1 MQTEGRTRQWVT
13 GRRRGDPLLVTT
25 RPPGAGPDADPEWE
39 IAPRG
44 HVPGAPA
51 ETSAR
56 RDAQLRRGL
65 AAVDVLAAFA
75 SLLIVTLLI
84 DPGQAHMQLTTILV
98 APLTVLAAKL
108 MGLYDRDA
116 NVLGKTTIDEVP
128 SLAYLAVVYA
138 LGAWLLEAV
147 LLDGYLER
155 SQVFG
160 LLLLML
166 ILDATGRLLVR
177 RIAFALTPAQ
187 RCIVIGDAVDA
198 DRIATK
204 LAGAPSVNALVV
216 GRVPLHPAGDQVEDS
231 TIPRLGDYETLARI
245 VAEHHVERAIIAA
258 QSDGPQSDGQDEI
271 LDAIRLMKALQVK
284 VSVLPRLLEVVGSTS
299 TFDDVDGLWLLG
311 VRRYGL
317 GRSSELI
324 KRATDIATA
333 SVGLVIFGPLL
344 LTLMLA
350 VKLDSPGP
358 VFFRQSRIGQRGERF
373 WMLKLRS
380 MVVDAEARK
389 ADLQQRNEAQGGM
402 FKISDDPRITRV
414 GRVLRRTSLDE
425 LPQLLNVLTGD
436 MSLVGP
442 RPLIPDEDSLITGWQ
457 RRRLS
462 LRPGM
467 TGLWQIFGSSRIPM
481 NEMVKIDYLYG
492 ANWSLW
498 LDLRILLRTIPYVL
512 SRRGL

>member
-1 MQTEGRTRQWVT
+1 V
-13 GRRRGDPLLVTT
+13 LVTID
-25 RPPGAGPDADPEWE
+25 PSLEAGPDADPAWE
-39 IAPRG
+39 VASRG
-44 HVPGAPA
+44 HLKGAPA
-51 ETSAR
+51 ATAAR

-65 AAVDVLAAFA
+65 AAVDALSAFG

-84 DPGQAHMQLTTILV
+84 DPGQARVQLATILI
-98 APLTVLAAKL
+98 APFTVLAGKL
-108 MGLYDRDA
+108 IGLYDRDA

-128 SLAYLAVVYA
+128 SLACLAVVYA

-147 LLDGYLER
+147 LLQGYLLR
-155 SQVFG
+155 PQVFG

-166 ILDATGRLLVR
+166 VLTATGRLLVR
-177 RIAFALTPAQ
+177 RVAFALTPAQ
-187 RCIVIGDAVDA
+187 RCIVIGDAADA
-198 DRIATK
+198 DRIAAK
-204 LAGAPSVNALVV
+204 LAAAPSVNAVVV
-216 GRVPLHPAGDQVEDS
+216 GRVPLHPSGDHAEDCA
-231 TIPRLGDYETLARI
+231 IPRLGSYHTLARI

-258 QSDGPQSDGQDEI
+258 QSDGQDEI
-271 LDAIRLMKALQVK
+271 LDAIRLIKALDVK

-299 TFDDVDGLWLLG
+299 TFDDVDGLLLLG

-317 GRSSELI
+317 ARSSELI
-324 KRATDIATA
+324 KRTTDLAAA
-333 SVGLVIFGPLL
+333 SAALVVFGPLL
-344 LTLMLA
+344 LLLMLA

-358 VFFRQSRIGQRGERF
+358 VFFRQSRIGRRGERF
-373 WMLKLRS
+373 SMLKLRS
-380 MVVDAEARK
+380 MVIDAEARK
-389 ADLQQRNEAQGGM
+389 AELEQRNEVQGGM
-402 FKISDDPRITRV
+402 FKISNDPRITRV
-414 GRVLRRTSLDE
+414 GRILRRTSLDE
-425 LPQLLNVLTGD
+425 LPQLLNVLAGD

-512 SRRGL
+512 SRSGL

>member
-1 MQTEGRTRQWVT
+1 V
-13 GRRRGDPLLVTT
+13 LVTT
-25 RPPGAGPDADPEWE
+25 DPVLGAGLDADPRWE
-39 IAPRG
+39 HVPRG
-44 HVPGAPA
+44 HLKGAPA
-51 ETSAR
+51 ATSAR

-65 AAVDVLAAFA
+65 AAVDVLSAFA
-75 SLLIVTLLI
+75 ALVLVTRLI
-84 DPGQAHMQLTTILV
+84 DPGQASLQLATILI
-98 APLTVLAAKL
+98 APFTVLAGKL
-108 MGLYDRDA
+108 IGLYDRDA

-128 SLAYLAVVYA
+128 SLACLAVVYA

-147 LLDGYLER
+147 LLDGFLER

-166 ILDATGRLLVR
+166 ILDAAGRLLVR

-187 RCIVIGDAVDA
+187 RCIVIGGAADAN
-198 DRIATK
+198 RIAAK
-204 LAGAPSVNALVV
+204 LAGAPSVNAIVV
-216 GRVPLHPAGDQVEDS
+216 GRVPLHPVGDQVEDS
-231 TIPRLGDYETLARI
+231 AIPRLGRYETLARI
-245 VAEHHVERAIIAA
+245 VAEHHIERAIIAA
-258 QSDGPQSDGQDEI
+258 PSDGQDEI
-271 LDAIRLMKALQVK
+271 LDAIRLIKALDVK

-317 GRSSELI
+317 ARSSELI
-324 KRATDIATA
+324 KRATDLATA
-333 SVGLVIFGPLL
+333 SAALVIFGPLL
-344 LTLMLA
+344 LGLMLA

-358 VFFRQSRIGQRGERF
+358 VFFRQSRIGRRGERF
-373 WMLKLRS
+373 SMLKLRS

-389 ADLQQRNEAQGGM
+389 VELREHNEVQGGL

-414 GRVLRRTSLDE
+414 GRLLRRTSLDE
-425 LPQLLNVLTGD
+425 LPQLLNVLAGD

-481 NEMVKIDYLYG
+481 NEMVKIDYIYG

>member
-1 MQTEGRTRQWVT
+1 MT
-13 GRRRGDPLLVTT
+13 GRRRDDPLFTVSPSTLTE
-25 RPPGAGPDADPEWE
+25 PDGDPEWE
-39 IAPRG
+39 LAPRG
-44 HVPGAPA
+44 HLPGAPA

-65 AAVDVLAAFA
+65 ATVDVLAAFA
-75 SLLIVTLLI
+75 SLLLATRLI
-84 DPGQAHMQLTTILV
+84 DPGVARLQIGSILI

-147 LLDGYLER
+147 LLDGSLGR

-166 ILDATGRLLVR
+166 VFDAIGRLLVR
-177 RIAFALTPAQ
+177 RVAFMLTPQQ
-187 RCIVIGDAVDA
+187 RCIVLGDSADA
-198 DRIATK
+198 ERIAAK
-204 LAGAPSVNALVV
+204 LAGAPSVNAIVV
-216 GRVPLHPAGDQVEDS
+216 GRVPLHPVGDQVEDS
-231 TIPRLGDYETLARI
+231 AIPRLGGYETLARI
-245 VAEHHVERAIIAA
+245 VAEHHIERAIIAA
-258 QSDGPQSDGQDEI
+258 QSDGQDEI

-324 KRATDIATA
+324 KRATDIAVA
-333 SVGLVIFGPLL
+333 VAALVVFGPLL
-344 LTLMLA
+344 LILMLA
-350 VKLDSPGP
+350 VKIDSPGP

-380 MVVDAEARK
+380 MVADAEARK
-389 ADLQQRNEAQGGM
+389 AELQEHNEAQGGM

-414 GRVLRRTSLDE
+414 GRVLRHTSLDE
-425 LPQLLNVLTGD
+425 LPQLLNVLAGD

>member
-1 MQTEGRTRQWVT
+1 MQTERRARDWVK
-13 GRRRGDPLLVTT
+13 GRRRDDPLLVT
-25 RPPGAGPDADPEWE
+25 PGSLPETGPDADPKWE
-39 IAPRG
+39 LAPRG
-44 HVPGAPA
+44 HLPGAPGA
-51 ETSAR
+51 TSAR

-75 SLLIVTLLI
+75 SLLIVTRLI
-84 DPGQAHMQLTTILV
+84 NPGEARVQLGTILI

-128 SLAYLAVVYA
+128 SLAYLSVVYA
-138 LGAWLLEAV
+138 LGTWLLEAV
-147 LLDGYLER
+147 LLDGYLGR

-166 ILDATGRLLVR
+166 VLDAVGRLLVR
-177 RIAFALTPAQ
+177 RIAFAMTPAQ
-187 RCIVIGDAVDA
+187 RCLVLGDAVDA
-198 DRIATK
+198 VRIATK

-216 GRVPLHPAGDQVEDS
+216 GRVPLHPVGDQVEDS
-231 TIPRLGDYETLARI
+231 GIPRLGDYETLARI
-245 VAEHHVERAIIAA
+245 VADHHVERAIIAA
-258 QSDGPQSDGQDEI
+258 QSDGQDEI

-299 TFDDVDGLWLLG
+299 TFDDVDGMWLLG

-317 GRSSELI
+317 GRSSQLI
-324 KRATDIATA
+324 KRATDVAVA
-333 SVGLVIFGPLL
+333 AAALLVFGPLL
-344 LTLMLA
+344 LMLMLA

-389 ADLQQRNEAQGGM
+389 ADLQQDNEVEGGM

-414 GRVLRRTSLDE
+414 GRVLRHTSLDE
-425 LPQLLNVLTGD
+425 LPQLLNVVSGD

>member
-1 MQTEGRTRQWVT
+1 MQTEWRTREWVT
-13 GRRRGDPLLVTT
+13 GRRREDPVLVTT
-25 RPPGAGPDADPEWE
+25 GPATGAGSDADPEWE
-39 IAPRG
+39 SAPRG
-44 HVPGAPA
+44 HLPGAPA
-51 ETSAR
+51 QTSAR
-56 RDAQLRRGL
+56 RDAKLRRGL

-75 SLLIVTLLI
+75 ALVLVTRLI
-84 DPGQAHMQLTTILV
+84 DPGEARLQFGTILI

-116 NVLGKTTIDEVP
+116 NVLGKTTIDEAP

-160 LLLLML
+160 LLLLMFV
-166 ILDATGRLLVR
+166 LDAIGRLLVR
-177 RIAFALTPAQ
+177 RIAFALTPPQ
-187 RCIVIGDAVDA
+187 RCIVLGEAADAE
-198 DRIATK
+198 RIAGK

-216 GRVPLHPAGDQVEDS
+216 GRVPLHPVGDLAEDS
-231 TIPRLGDYETLARI
+231 GIPRLGNYETLARI

-258 QSDGPQSDGQDEI
+258 QSDGQDEI

-324 KRATDIATA
+324 KRATDIGVAA
-333 SVGLVIFGPLL
+333 AALLIFGPLL
-344 LTLMLA
+344 LMLMLA

-389 ADLQQRNEAQGGM
+389 ADLLQHNEVQGGM
-402 FKISDDPRITRV
+402 FKISDDPRITGV
-414 GRVLRRTSLDE
+414 GRVLRHTSLDE

-442 RPLIPDEDSLITGWQ
+442 RPLIPDEDLLITGWQ

-498 LDLRILLRTIPYVL
+498 LDLRILLRTIPYIL

>member
-1 MQTEGRTRQWVT
+1 MQTARHTRHWVT
-13 GRRRGDPLLVTT
+13 GRRGDDPVLVTT
-25 RPPGAGPDADPEWE
+25 DAPPGAGADADPKWE
-39 IAPRG
+39 HAPRG
-44 HVPGAPA
+44 HHRGAPA
-51 ETSAR
+51 ATAAR

-65 AAVDVLAAFA
+65 ATVDVLSAFA
-75 SLLIVTLLI
+75 SLALVTRLI
-84 DPGQAHMQLTTILV
+84 DPGHARLQLATILI
-98 APLTVLAAKL
+98 APFTVLAAKL

-138 LGAWLLEAV
+138 LAAWLLEAV
-147 LLDGYLER
+147 LLNGYLAR
-155 SQVFG
+155 PQVFG

-177 RIAFALTPAQ
+177 RVAFALTPPQ
-187 RCIVIGDAVDA
+187 RCIVIGVAADA
-198 DRIATK
+198 DRISAK
-204 LAGAPSVNALVV
+204 LAGAASVNAIVV
-216 GRVPLHPAGDQVEDS
+216 GRVPLHPVGDQAEDS
-231 TIPRLGDYETLARI
+231 TIPRLGSYETLARI

-258 QSDGPQSDGQDEI
+258 QSDGQDEM
-271 LDAIRLMKALQVK
+271 LDAIRLIKALDVK

-299 TFDDVDGLWLLG
+299 TFDDVDGLCLLG

-317 GRSSELI
+317 ARSSELI
-324 KRATDIATA
+324 KRSTDLAVA
-333 SVGLVIFGPLL
+333 SAALVIFGPLL
-344 LTLMLA
+344 LMLMLA

-389 ADLQQRNEAQGGM
+389 GELRQRNEVQGGM

-414 GRVLRRTSLDE
+414 GRILRRTSLDE
-425 LPQLLNVLTGD
+425 LPQLLNVLAGD

-481 NEMVKIDYLYG
+481 NEMVKIDYIYG

>member
-1 MQTEGRTRQWVT
+1 MQTARSIWATGQRQ
-13 GRRRGDPLLVTT
+13 DDAILVTT
-25 RPPGAGPDADPEWE
+25 RPPPGPGPDVDPEWE
-39 IAPRG
+39 LGPHG
-44 HVPGAPA
+44 HSKGAPA
-51 ETSAR
+51 ATSAR
-56 RDAQLRRGL
+56 RDGHLRHGL
-65 AAVDVLAAFA
+65 AAVDILSAFA
-75 SLLIVTLLI
+75 SLVIVTRLI
-84 DPGQAHMQLTTILV
+84 DPGQVRLQLGTILIV
-98 APLTVLAAKL
+98 PFTVLVAKL

-128 SLAYLAVVYA
+128 SLAYLSVVYA
-138 LGAWLLEAV
+138 LGAWLLEAI
-147 LLDGYLER
+147 LLDGSLER
-155 SQVFG
+155 TQVFG

-166 ILDATGRLLVR
+166 ILDAAGRLMAR
-177 RIAFALTPAQ
+177 RIAFVLTPPQ
-187 RCIVIGDAVDA
+187 RCIVIGDADDA
-198 DRIATK
+198 DRIAAK
-204 LAGAPSVNALVV
+204 LAGAPSVNARVV
-216 GRVPLHPAGDQVEDS
+216 GRVPLHPVGDQAEDCK
-231 TIPRLGDYETLARI
+231 IPRLGSYETLARI

-258 QSDGPQSDGQDEI
+258 HSDGQDEI

-324 KRATDIATA
+324 KRATDIAAA
-333 SVGLVIFGPLL
+333 SVALVILGPLL
-344 LTLMLA
+344 LLLMLA

-358 VFFRQSRIGQRGERF
+358 VFFRQSRIGRRGERF

-389 ADLQQRNEAQGGM
+389 AELQQHNEALGGM
-402 FKISDDPRITRV
+402 FKISDDPRITRI

-425 LPQLLNVLTGD
+425 LPQLLNVLMGD

-481 NEMVKIDYLYG
+481 NEMVKIDYIYG

>member
-1 MQTEGRTRQWVT
+1 M
-13 GRRRGDPLLVTT
+13 
-25 RPPGAGPDADPEWE
+25 
-39 IAPRG
+39 APRG
-44 HVPGAPA
+44 HLPGAPA

-75 SLLIVTLLI
+75 SLLIVTQLI
-84 DPGQAHMQLTTILV
+84 DPGQARLQFATILI
-98 APLTVLAAKL
+98 APLTVLTAKL

-128 SLAYLAVVYA
+128 SLAYLSVVYA
-138 LGAWLLEAV
+138 FGVWLLEAV
-147 LLDGYLER
+147 LIEGSFAR
-155 SQVFG
+155 PQVFG

-166 ILDATGRLLVR
+166 VLDAAGRLLVR
-177 RIAFALTPAQ
+177 RIAFTLTPAQ
-187 RCIVIGDAVDA
+187 RCIVLGDAADA
-198 DRIATK
+198 DRIAAK

-216 GRVPLHPAGDQVEDS
+216 GRVPLHPVGDQVEDS
-231 TIPRLGDYETLARI
+231 GIPRLGDYETLARI

-258 QSDGPQSDGQDEI
+258 QSDGQDEI

-324 KRATDIATA
+324 KRGTDIAVA
-333 SVGLVIFGPLL
+333 AAALVIFGPLL
-344 LTLMLA
+344 LMLMLA

-380 MVVDAEARK
+380 MVADAEARK
-389 ADLQQRNEAQGGM
+389 AELQQHNEVQGGM
-402 FKISDDPRITRV
+402 FKITDDPRITRV

-425 LPQLLNVLTGD
+425 LPQLLNVVTGD

-512 SRRGL
+512 SRRGM

>member
-1 MQTEGRTRQWVT
+1 MQSEQDTRHWVT
-13 GRRRGDPLLVTT
+13 GRRREDPVLVATS
-25 RPPGAGPDADPEWE
+25 PPSGTGPDPDPEWE
-39 IAPRG
+39 LAPRG
-44 HVPGAPA
+44 HLPGAPA

-65 AAVDVLAAFA
+65 AAVDVLAAFG
-75 SLLIVTLLI
+75 SLLLVTWLI
-84 DPGQAHMQLTTILV
+84 DPGQVHLQLATILV

-128 SLAYLAVVYA
+128 SLAYLSVVYA

-177 RIAFALTPAQ
+177 RLAFTMTPPQ
-187 RCIVIGDAVDA
+187 RCIVIGEAGDA
-198 DRIATK
+198 DRIAAK

-216 GRVPLHPAGDQVEDS
+216 GRVPLHPGGDQVKDS

-245 VAEHHVERAIIAA
+245 IAEHHVERAIIAA
-258 QSDGPQSDGQDEI
+258 QSDGQDEI

-317 GRSSELI
+317 GRSSVLI

-333 SVGLVIFGPLL
+333 SAALVIFGPLL
-344 LTLMLA
+344 LALMLV

-389 ADLQQRNEAQGGM
+389 AELQQHNEAHGGM
-402 FKISDDPRITRV
+402 FKISEDPRITRV

-425 LPQLLNVLTGD
+425 LPQLLNVLNGD

-498 LDLRILLRTIPYVL
+498 LDLRILLRTIPYML

>member
-1 MQTEGRTRQWVT
+1 MHLAVICRV
-13 GRRRGDPLLVTT
+13 
-25 RPPGAGPDADPEWE
+25 RPPQ
-39 IAPRG
+39 
-44 HVPGAPA
+44 
-51 ETSAR
+51 TSAR
-56 RDAQLRRGL
+56 RDAKLRRGL

-75 SLLIVTLLI
+75 SLVLVTRLI
-84 DPGQAHMQLTTILV
+84 DPGEARLQLGTILI

-128 SLAYLAVVYA
+128 SLAYLSVVYA

-147 LLDGYLER
+147 LLDGYLGR

-166 ILDATGRLLVR
+166 VLDAGGRLLVR
-177 RIAFALTPAQ
+177 RIAFGLTPPQ
-187 RCIVIGDAVDA
+187 RCIVLGEAADAE
-198 DRIATK
+198 RIAGK
-204 LAGAPSVNALVV
+204 LAGAPSVSAVVV
-216 GRVPLHPAGDQVEDS
+216 GRVPLHPVGDQVEDS
-231 TIPRLGDYETLARI
+231 GIPRLGDYETLARI

-258 QSDGPQSDGQDEI
+258 HGDGQDEI

-324 KRATDIATA
+324 KRATDIAVA
-333 SVGLVIFGPLL
+333 AAALVIFGPLL
-344 LTLMLA
+344 LMLMLA

-389 ADLQQRNEAQGGM
+389 AELQQHNEAQGGM

-414 GRVLRRTSLDE
+414 GRALRRTSLDE

-442 RPLIPDEDSLITGWQ
+442 RPLIPDEDSADH
-457 RRRLS
+457 RLAAPPAVAAA
-462 LRPGM
+462 R
-467 TGLWQIFGSSRIPM
+467 
-481 NEMVKIDYLYG
+481 DDG
-492 ANWSLW
+492 ALA
-498 LDLRILLRTIPYVL
+498 DLRIISNPDERDGQDRLPLWRQLVVVARSQDPSENDSVRPQPPRLVVARDSFGASEAPPRTTRPP
-512 SRRGL
+512 SRAGSARSTPTATQPAT

>member
-1 MQTEGRTRQWVT
+1 V
-13 GRRRGDPLLVTT
+13 
-25 RPPGAGPDADPEWE
+25 GPDADPEWE
-39 IAPRG
+39 VPTHG
-44 HVPGAPA
+44 HLKGAPA
-51 ETSAR
+51 ATSAR
-56 RDAQLRRGL
+56 RDGYLRRGL
-65 AAVDVLAAFA
+65 AVVDVLSAFVA
-75 SLLIVTLLI
+75 LVLVTQLI
-84 DPGQAHMQLTTILV
+84 DPGQARLQFATILL

-108 MGLYDRDA
+108 IGLYDRDA

-128 SLAYLAVVYA
+128 SLAYLSVVYA

-147 LLDGYLER
+147 LLDGSLARE
-155 SQVFG
+155 QVFS

-166 ILDATGRLLVR
+166 ILGAMGRLLVR
-177 RIAFALTPAQ
+177 RVAFAVTPPQ

-198 DRIATK
+198 ERIAAK
-204 LAGAPSVNALVV
+204 LIGAPSVNALVV
-216 GRVPLHPAGDQVEDS
+216 GRVPLHPVGDQAEDCK
-231 TIPRLGDYETLARI
+231 IPRLGRYDMLGRI

-258 QSDGPQSDGQDEI
+258 PSDGQDEI
-271 LDAIRLMKALQVK
+271 LDAIRLMKALEVK

-299 TFDDVDGLWLLG
+299 TFDDVDGLVLLG

-317 GRSSELI
+317 GRSSQLI

-333 SVGLVIFGPLL
+333 SAVLVIFGPLL
-344 LTLMLA
+344 LMLMLA

-358 VFFRQSRIGQRGERF
+358 VFFRQSRIGRRGERF

-389 ADLQQRNEAQGGM
+389 AALQQRNEAHGGM

-414 GRVLRRTSLDE
+414 GRVLRRTCLDE
-425 LPQLLNVLTGD
+425 LPQLLNVVAGD

-481 NEMVKIDYLYG
+481 NEMVKIDYIYG

>member
-1 MQTEGRTRQWVT
+1 MQTEPRTRHWVT
-13 GRRRGDPLLVTT
+13 GRRRGDPVLVTT
-25 RPPGAGPDADPEWE
+25 APPTGPGPDADPEWE
-39 IAPRG
+39 MAPRG
-44 HVPGAPA
+44 HLPGAPA

-75 SLLIVTLLI
+75 SLLIVTRLI
-84 DPGQAHMQLTTILV
+84 DPGQARLQFATILI
-98 APLTVLAAKL
+98 APLTVLTAKL

-128 SLAYLAVVYA
+128 SLAYLSVVFA
-138 LGAWLLEAV
+138 LGVWLLEAV
-147 LLDGYLER
+147 LIDGAFAR
-155 SQVFG
+155 PQVFG

-166 ILDATGRLLVR
+166 VLDAAGRLLVR
-177 RIAFALTPAQ
+177 RIAFSLTPPQ
-187 RCIVIGDAVDA
+187 RCIVLGDADDA
-198 DRIATK
+198 DRIAAK

-216 GRVPLHPAGDQVEDS
+216 GRVPLHSVGDQVEDS
-231 TIPRLGDYETLARI
+231 GIPRLGHYETLARI

-258 QSDGPQSDGQDEI
+258 HSDGQDEI

-317 GRSSELI
+317 GRSSEMI
-324 KRATDIATA
+324 KRGTDIAVA
-333 SVGLVIFGPLL
+333 AAALVILGPLL
-344 LTLMLA
+344 LMLMLA

-389 ADLQQRNEAQGGM
+389 AELQQLNEVQGGM

-425 LPQLLNVLTGD
+425 LPQLLNVVTGD